1 MEIDEWMQKNGK
13 TRNKWGN
20 WSNIDVREYKSWL
33 ESQPKE
39 TEKKNDVDLDTN
51 KDGKDGPLENKSKIA
66 AFKRPTLD
74 DAKKFAQDFF
84 SKNPNADGSTMW
96 DSFLNS
102 IDETNR
108 KFYERNQQFQS
119 IMKGYRSKLN
129 TENSGTVNDKG
140 DMSKSGNMPA
150 VKLENKLNDLKIQP
164 KTTESAFRIETF
176 ENAAR
181 KALENMEGKS
191 EKEQKE
197 IVSEILPE
205 EKEQE
210 EEKKDITFK
219 ITPEKK
225 DVTFSETAKEI
236 EQAERNK
243 EIDDKSSTFL
253 KSWASTHPTWLKIL
267 ASKDLSWGQKVALVG
282 SALANIGANV
292 TLGAKAGFEHG
303 SFAGVP
309 WDFKQAIDKYTNQEI
324 ETVLGEGEQ
333 KAKAKAAAA
342 EFWNNYQKENGKEAT
357 DELMALVDLYG
368 DNPDVLS
375 SRLRAM
381 GINKSADEVK
391 DLYANLDK
399 TTLSESAKQKKLETE
414 TKEFENAIL
423 RLTADEK
430 LKTNEK
436 VIAAKNALN
445 DLQTTSATFDEKTYK
460 LRKIGGMLKDVIET
474 VEGAASTVGGVLTGG
489 VVGKVKDGIIKAH
502 GIPQKIVRADG
513 TEIQLDPNDSIY
525 ATKNELTTEKD
536 DGSDIVH
543 MTQNDEAVTVQ
554 KRLGYAGGAINKDF
568 DYYLSKLRG

>member
-1 MEIDEWMQKNGK
+1 MAKNLQQLIDEYETWEEIPDTDKPSDERQRTKLQ
-13 TRNKWGN
+13 NKFEEARKKAGAF
-20 WSNIDVREYKSWL
+20 IGA
-33 ESQPKE
+33 
-39 TEKKNDVDLDTN
+39 KKN
-51 KDGKDGPLENKSKIA
+51 
-66 AFKRPTLD
+66 
-74 DAKKFAQDFF
+74 
-84 SKNPNADGSTMW
+84 
-96 DSFLNS
+96 
-102 IDETNR
+102 
-108 KFYERNQQFQS
+108 
-119 IMKGYRSKLN
+119 IMK
-129 TENSGTVNDKG
+129 NSLAGITNDKG
-140 DMSKSGNMPA
+140 DSSMSGNKA
-150 VKLENKLNDLKIQP
+150 VVDVVKKADEIGLKPDSLETKVEMKLFRDAA
-164 KTTESAFRIETF
+164 KT
-176 ENAAR
+176 
-181 KALENMEGKS
+181 ALEQMNGKS
-191 EKEQKE
+191 EEEQKK
-197 IVSEILPE
+197 IVSEILPK

-210 EEKKDITFK
+210 EEKKDIPFN

-225 DVTFSETAKEI
+225 EVTFSETAKEI
-236 EQAERNK
+236 EQAERDK

-267 ASKDLSWGQKVALVG
+267 SSDDLSWGQKVALVG

-292 TLGAKAGFEHG
+292 TLGAKTGFEHG

-309 WDFKQAIDKYTNQEI
+309 WDFKQAVDKYTNQEI

-333 KAKAKAAAA
+333 KAKAKTAAA
-342 EFWNNYQKENGKEAT
+342 EFWNNYQKENGKGAT

-436 VIAAKNALN
+436 IIAAKNALN

-474 VEGAASTVGGVLTGG
+474 VEGAASTVGGVMTGG
-489 VVGKVKDGIIKAH
+489 VVGKVKDGIIKGR

-513 TEIQLDPNDSIY
+513 SEIQLDPNDNVY

-543 MTQNDEAVTVQ
+543 MTQDDEVLTLQ
-554 KRLGYAGGAINKDF
+554 KRLGYSGGAINKDF
-568 DYYLSKLRG
+568 EYYLNKLRG

>member
-1 MEIDEWMQKNGK
+1 MAKINLTQWIKENPNGTFEDWKEAIKKVGQSLSPFDEKAFGGRENYISNADSGTENAENKKSIKDNKAVIEIDSE
-13 TRNKWGN
+13 
-20 WSNIDVREYKSWL
+20 IDRL
-33 ESQPKE
+33 
-39 TEKKNDVDLDTN
+39 KK
-51 KDGKDGPLENKSKIA
+51 
-66 AFKRPTLD
+66 
-74 DAKKFAQDFF
+74 
-84 SKNPNADGSTMW
+84 
-96 DSFLNS
+96 
-102 IDETNR
+102 
-108 KFYERNQQFQS
+108 
-119 IMKGYRSKLN
+119 
-129 TENSGTVNDKG
+129 
-140 DMSKSGNMPA
+140 
-150 VKLENKLNDLKIQP
+150 QP
-164 KTTESAFRIETF
+164 KTTETAFKIESF
-176 ENAAR
+176 QNAA
-181 KALENMEGKS
+181 KEALKNMKGKT
-191 EKEQKE
+191 EEEQKE
-197 IVSEILPE
+197 IVSDILPKEQKE
-205 EKEQE
+205 EKL
-210 EEKKDITFK
+210 EEKKESAFK

-225 DVTFSETAKEI
+225 EETIKAI
-236 EQAERNK
+236 EQAARK
-243 EIDDKSSTFL
+243 QEIDDKSSSFL

-267 ASKDLSWGQKVALVG
+267 ASDDLSWGQKVALVG

-292 TLGAKAGFEHG
+292 TLGARAGFEHG
-303 SFAGVP
+303 SFNGVP
-309 WDFKQAIDKYTNQEI
+309 WDFKQAVDKYTENEI
-324 ETVLGEGEQ
+324 NTVLGEGEQ

-342 EFWNNYQKENGKEAT
+342 EFWNNYQKKNGKEAT

-489 VVGKVKDGIIKAH
+489 VVGKVKDGIIKAP
-502 GIPQKIVRADG
+502 GIPQKVVRADG
-513 TEIQLDPNDSIY
+513 TEIELDPNDSIY
-525 ATKNELTTEKD
+525 ATKNDITTEKD

-543 MTQNDEAVTVQ
+543 MTQNDEVLTLQ
-554 KRLGYAGGAINKDF
+554 KRLGYSGGAINKDF
-568 DYYLSKLRG
+568 EYYLNKLRG

>member
-20 WSNIDVREYKSWL
+20 WTNTDVREYKSWL

-51 KDGKDGPLENKSKIA
+51 KDGKVGLLEKLAGKSKIA
-66 AFKRPTLD
+66 AAINK
-74 DAKKFAQDFF
+74 AV
-84 SKNPNADGSTMW
+84 
-96 DSFLNS
+96 DSA
-102 IDETNR
+102 E
-108 KFYERNQQFQS
+108 KQQ
-119 IMKGYRSKLN
+119 
-129 TENSGTVNDKG
+129 TENANKANFSFSSPEFKQAVFVPNTV
-140 DMSKSGNMPA
+140 S
-150 VKLENKLNDLKIQP
+150 
-164 KTTESAFRIETF
+164 ETV
-176 ENAAR
+176 R
-181 KALENMEGKS
+181 KAAEDFIMGKTDS
-191 EKEQKE
+191 LQGEKE
-197 IVSEILPE
+197 
-205 EKEQE
+205 EKP
-210 EEKKDITFK
+210 EEKKDITLK

-225 DVTFSETAKEI
+225 EEVEKKI
-236 EQAERNK
+236 EQAERDK

-267 ASKDLSWGQKVALVG
+267 SSKDLSWGQKVALVG

-309 WDFKQAIDKYTNQEI
+309 WDFKQAVDKYTNQEI

-489 VVGKVKDGIIKAH
+489 VVGKVKDGIIRAPR
-502 GIPQKIVRADG
+502 IPQKIVRADG
-513 TEIQLDPNDSIY
+513 TEIQLDPNDNVY

-543 MTQNDEAVTVQ
+543 MTQSDEAVTVQ
-554 KRLGYAGGAINKDF
+554 KKLGYCGGVINKDF

>member
-1 MEIDEWMQKNGK
+1 MAKKPTLEDAKNFMLDFY
-13 TRNKWGN
+13 
-20 WSNIDVREYKSWL
+20 S
-33 ESQPKE
+33 
-39 TEKKNDVDLDTN
+39 KNTGVDKDTAWNSFLDTVD
-51 KDGKDGPLENKSKIA
+51 K
-66 AFKRPTLD
+66 
-74 DAKKFAQDFF
+74 
-84 SKNPNADGSTMW
+84 
-96 DSFLNS
+96 
-102 IDETNR
+102 TNR
-108 KFYERNQQFQS
+108 KLYEGNQVFQNSVKGYYERLKN
-119 IMKGYRSKLN
+119 
-129 TENSGTVNDKG
+129 ENSGTSNEKG
-140 DMSKSGNMPA
+140 SMSKADNLPS
-150 VKLENKLNDLKIQP
+150 VKIEKEIDKAKKEP
-164 KTTESAFRIETF
+164 KTEESTF
-176 ENAAR
+176 KIMGLELAAKNAL
-181 KALENMEGKS
+181 KQMEGKTS
-191 EKEQKE
+191 DEQKE
-197 IVSEILPE
+197 IVSKILPE

-210 EEKKDITFK
+210 EEKKDIAFK

-236 EQAERNK
+236 EQAERDK

-303 SFAGVP
+303 SFTGVP
-309 WDFKQAIDKYTNQEI
+309 WDFKQAVDKYTNQEI

-489 VVGKVKDGIIKAH
+489 VVGKVKDGIIKAP

-525 ATKNELTTEKD
+525 ATKNDLTTEKD

-543 MTQNDEAVTVQ
+543 MTQDDEVLTLQ
-554 KRLGYAGGAINKDF
+554 KRLGYSGGAINKDF
-568 DYYLSKLRG
+568 EYYLNKLRG

>member
-1 MEIDEWMQKNGK
+1 MAKKPTLEDAKNFMLDFY
-13 TRNKWGN
+13 
-20 WSNIDVREYKSWL
+20 S
-33 ESQPKE
+33 
-39 TEKKNDVDLDTN
+39 KNTGVDKDTAWNSFLDTVD
-51 KDGKDGPLENKSKIA
+51 K
-66 AFKRPTLD
+66 
-74 DAKKFAQDFF
+74 
-84 SKNPNADGSTMW
+84 
-96 DSFLNS
+96 
-102 IDETNR
+102 TNR
-108 KFYERNQQFQS
+108 KLYEGNQVFQNSVKGYYERLKN
-119 IMKGYRSKLN
+119 
-129 TENSGTVNDKG
+129 ENSGTSNEKG
-140 DMSKSGNMPA
+140 SMSKADNLPS
-150 VKLENKLNDLKIQP
+150 VKIEEEIDKAKKEP
-164 KTTESAFRIETF
+164 KTDESTF
-176 ENAAR
+176 KIKGLELAAKNAL
-181 KALENMEGKS
+181 KQMEGKTS
-191 EKEQKE
+191 DEQKE

-489 VVGKVKDGIIKAH
+489 VVGKVKDGIIRAP
-502 GIPQKIVRADG
+502 GIPQKIMRADG
-513 TEIQLDPNDSIY
+513 TEIQLDPNDNVY